1 MKKLKFLVL
10 TITLILLSCERDDI
24 CAETTST
31 TPRLIIEFY
40 DVDNNDDLKDVPL
53 LTVYGE
59 GMFTDED
66 GVTVEPTE
74 ASDKIVIDNLES
86 SSVSYLF
93 NRTKNKI
100 ALPLK
105 IGPEGEL
112 TTTRFVLEKDTHLR
126 LDDDVN
132 TSSNKDILEINYT
145 SEYVYVSRACGY
157 KSVFSNIDLNRDT
170 DGDSWISSIETLV
183 TEIENENTVHVYI
196 YH

>member
-40 DVDNNDDLKDVPL
+40 DVDNNDVLKNVPR

-59 GMFTDED
+59 GLLT
-66 GVTVEPTE
+66 EPPT
-74 ASDKIVIDNLES
+74 
-86 SSVSYLF
+86 SSVDETLVYNDNNTNS
-93 NRTKNKI
+93 I
-100 ALPLK
+100 ALPLL
-105 IGPEGEL
+105 IGEEESE
-112 TTTRFVLEKDTHLR
+112 TTIRFVLEKDTHLR
-126 LDDDVN
+126 LDDDVDTN
-132 TSSNKDILEINYT
+132 SNEDILEISYT

-157 KSVFSNIDLNRDT
+157 KSVFNDIDVSRNA
-170 DGDSWISSIETLV
+170 DGDTWISSIETLV
-183 TEIENENTVHVYI
+183 TEIENENNVHVYI